1 MNQSAILA
9 SIASLKKQITA
20 LESLVAGAAKI
31 VPSEDEGEKQKKQ
44 RKISPER
51 LAYLK
56 SPEHAAKLKAGLD
69 AYRAKKA
76 AEKAAPVE
84 LPESPIERINSSSSV
99 SGESTDG
106 TQKKRRGPKKI
117 SEMTPEELEA
127 HKAKVAERKAKKAAE
142 KVE

>member
-31 VPSEDEGEKQKKQ
+31 VPSENEGEKQK

-76 AEKAAPVE
+76 AEKAAPIE
-84 LPESPIERINSSSSV
+84 LPSSPVEKISSSSSV

-106 TQKKRRGPKKI
+106 AQKKRRGPKKI

-127 HKAKVAERKAKKAAE
+127 HKAKIAERKARKAAE
-142 KVE
+142 KAE